1 MCADQLWDL
10 RIFWLGIPIVVL
22 HELFVKLVQNLPK
35 KMGDINF
42 FWIGK
47 AKTFENLWKKPG
59 WSVPKDSLRGQWN
72 KKVQHRKNPKDL
84 KSQQNA
90 IIMGQRSHQIEMTLQ
105 PKCLC
110 WQKRLQ
116 WARNFPSIH
125 TKVSKTINLAQK
137 TIFGILMKKKYY
149 SKKLPENCKNLLIFW
164 LNLPIS
170 SAKASLFS

>member
-1 MCADQLWDL
+1 MCADQLWNL
-10 RIFWLGIPIVVL
+10 RVFWLGIPVVVL

-125 TKVSKTINLAQK
+125 TKVSKTINLA
-137 TIFGILMKKKYY
+137 KK
-149 SKKLPENCKNLLIFW
+149 NNFW
-164 LNLPIS
+164 HFNEEKVL
-170 SAKASLFS
+170 

>member
-1 MCADQLWDL
+1 MCADQLWNL
-10 RIFWLGIPIVVL
+10 RVFWLGIPIVVL
-22 HELFVKLVQNLPK
+22 HELFVKLVQNLAK

-59 WSVPKDSLRGQWN
+59 WCVPKDSLRGQWN

-84 KSQQNA
+84 KSQQNV
-90 IIMGQRSHQIEMTLQ
+90 IIMGKRSHQIEITLQ

-137 TIFGILMKKKYY
+137 TIFGICQHFNEEKVL
-149 SKKLPENCKNLLIFW
+149 
-164 LNLPIS
+164 
-170 SAKASLFS
+170 

>member
-1 MCADQLWDL
+1 MCADQLWNL
-10 RIFWLGIPIVVL
+10 RVFWLGIPIVVL

-90 IIMGQRSHQIEMTLQ
+90 IIMGQRSYQIEMTLQ

-116 WARNFPSIH
+116 WARNFSSFH
-125 TKVSKTINLAQK
+125 TTVSKTINLAQK
-137 TIFGILMKKKYY
+137 TVFGI
-149 SKKLPENCKNLLIFW
+149 CQTF
-164 LNLPIS
+164 
-170 SAKASLFS
+170 